1 MIRRAHQRPR
11 HPVRRPHRPRRH
23 PDPDPDRHPHH
34 GYGLHRRPHPRQIT
48 QLWNG
53 TLTQSGAGVSVTD
66 AGYNGALQ
74 PNATTSFGLTGTYSG
89 ANPPPATL
97 TCTAS

>member
-1 MIRRAHQRPR
+1 M
-11 HPVRRPHRPRRH
+11 
-23 PDPDPDRHPHH
+23 
-34 GYGLHRRPHPRQIT
+34 
-48 QLWNG
+48 
-53 TLTQSGAGVSVTD
+53 TQSGAGVSVTD

-89 ANPPPATL
+89 ANTPPATL